1 MHAAVARW
9 HLRQQCTQCSPTC
22 RVHQG
27 RARQDVAEVD
37 GRRGG
42 TPSSPLFQDDDD
54 DEKDDEKDKYDDETR
69 RNKTKQD
76 ECPRP
81 VQSNPVQIIPLLI

>member
-1 MHAAVARW
+1 VQPHVPR
-9 HLRQQCTQCSPTC
+9 PP
-22 RVHQG
+22 
-27 RARQDVAEVD
+27 RASKA
-37 GRRGG
+37 GRGG
-42 TPSSPLFQDDDD
+42 GGRSPGRNTLPSPLFEDDDD

-81 VQSNPVQIIPLLI
+81 VQSSPVQIIPLLI